1 MLRQTPEEDG
11 YLYDLEFVTDPP
23 TPYQYPQST
32 HEWAIQDAGVPRVHL
47 APLEERVRSD
57 PQPIPITAGDIGRR
71 RLRTACVVHVRRS
84 DASASPLTRNRRCL
98 TEDLSPCTG

>member
-32 HEWAIQDAGVPRVHL
+32 HEWAIQDAGFRGFTWHP
-47 APLEERVRSD
+47 SKN
-57 PQPIPITAGDIGRR
+57 
-71 RLRTACVVHVRRS
+71 
-84 DASASPLTRNRRCL
+84 ASEATHNRY
-98 TEDLSPCTG
+98 LSQQVT